1 MKKEQF
7 EQAFEQLFQP
17 IIERCVVKV
26 LEAKPEATIKDP
38 EQWLSI
44 GKACKEFGCHQHFLR
59 KAMISLELPYYQ
71 PEGRNVYLKRI
82 DVYNYLESIKMRSK
96 NDAEEYPFLK
106 NCK

>member
-17 IIERCVVKV
+17 MIEKCIAKV
-26 LEAKPEATIKDP
+26 LESKPGATIENP

-44 GKACKEFGCHQHFLR
+44 GKSAKEFGCHQHLLR
-59 KAMISLELPYYQ
+59 KAMTSLELPYYQ

-96 NDAEEYPFLK
+96 NDSEEYPFLK
-106 NCK
+106 SGK